1 MNRLKIAL
9 ALSLLLNFGV
19 IGGVAY
25 RTLQGGEAHFPGLPA
40 YLGLSDTQRGQWQ
53 ALEREFMQKLHVT
66 STEVAAHRER
76 LIRGIF
82 SAQPNPAAIEAERGA
97 IAALQAEQQ
106 KRVIIQLLREREIL
120 DPAQRAKLAE
130 LLLKQAPQ
138 GADSIERLHRD

>member
-40 YLGLSDTQRGQWQ
+40 YLGLSDTQRREWQ
-53 ALEREFMQKLHVT
+53 ALEKSFLQTLHAT
-66 STEVAAHRER
+66 SSDVAARRGR
-76 LIRGIF
+76 LIREVF
-82 SAQPNPAAIEAERGA
+82 SARPDPASIETERAA

-106 KRVIIQLLREREIL
+106 KRVIAQLLREREML
-120 DPAQRAKLAE
+120 DPAQRARLAE
-130 LLLKQAPQ
+130 LLLEQAPQ
-138 GADSIERLHRD
+138 GTASIERLHRD